1 MLRGYKA
8 ASNHTTASGWNGFR
22 TNGGFSSSHVG
33 GTFVGG
39 GGSGAYGG
47 NAASDTSSGGGG
59 ASGYTNGA
67 VNIIGAQV
75 GVNRAN
81 FSSAEIRLP

>member
-8 ASNHTTASGWNGFR
+8 ASNQTSASGWNGFR
-22 TNGGFSSSHVG
+22 TNGGFSSSHVS

-47 NAASDTSSGGGG
+47 NAASDTN
-59 ASGYTNGA
+59 ASRIEVFYAENNA
-67 VNIIGAQV
+67 AQDSTRNNLSLL
-75 GVNRAN
+75 GDLA
-81 FSSAEIRLP
+81 